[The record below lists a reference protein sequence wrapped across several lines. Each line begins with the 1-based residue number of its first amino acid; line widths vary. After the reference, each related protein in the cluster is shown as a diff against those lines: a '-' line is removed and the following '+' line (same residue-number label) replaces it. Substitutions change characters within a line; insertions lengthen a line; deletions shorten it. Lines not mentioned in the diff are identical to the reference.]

1 MLQLPQT
8 RKEKIELLNNL
19 HTGKIKLAQ
28 SGLRDGIA
36 LWYRYGE
43 MFYNIRTKTTVNRGE
58 FLEAKYKAEKVRK
71 LSITIIIEL
80 GTDHAVSI
88 LTLPE
93 LCMTAKHLL
102 QIVSLIPLSEVAG
115 GWQFAKNL
123 SKYTTII
130 DNKR

>member
-1 MLQLPQT
+1 MSFCPAVMLDPVDSVRNRSLAAFRSFPPNLIQKDVY
-8 RKEKIELLNNL
+8 RLLIL
-19 HTGKIKLAQ
+19 KC
-28 SGLRDGIA
+28 RD
-36 LWYRYGE
+36 
-43 MFYNIRTKTTVNRGE
+43 
-58 FLEAKYKAEKVRK
+58 KAEKVRK